1 MKKINKKSMR
11 VGDLIYAELKKENVK
26 WQTGVIEV
34 YGKGGIYIVKIIE
47 IGGRGKKDV
56 IDWWGLT
63 SKLSKEIGVIGKR
76 DYNMD
81 DMGWKRFDL
90 FRLNKKE
97 VLEFTKIQ
105 ILKNLE

>member
-11 VGDLIYAELKKENVK
+11 VGDLIYAELKKDNR
-26 WQTGVIEV
+26 
-34 YGKGGIYIVKIIE
+34 GIYIVKIIE

-63 SKLSKEIGVIGKR
+63 SKLSKEIRVIGQR

-81 DMGWKRFDL
+81 DVSWKRFDL

-97 VLEFTKIQ
+97 VTKFRKLL